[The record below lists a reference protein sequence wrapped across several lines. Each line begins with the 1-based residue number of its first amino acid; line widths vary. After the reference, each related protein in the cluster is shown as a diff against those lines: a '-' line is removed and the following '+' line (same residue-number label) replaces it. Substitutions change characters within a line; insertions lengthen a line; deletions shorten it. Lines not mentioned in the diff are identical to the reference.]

1 MTGRSGLV
9 AEPVSAPTTHARLH
23 ECSDCGQF
31 QSVPPLPPASTVAC
45 LRCDAVLRRTRHD
58 PFGVPLALYCA
69 ALALLLITAGT
80 PMMSVSRSGLHHEAD
95 LFSGPIGLQEHG
107 MWPLAALVLFTT
119 IGAPL
124 VTVSGNIYVLL
135 GLRMRNPPR
144 HLRAVFGMLTHLRP
158 WSMIE
163 VYLLGVF
170 VAYTKLG
177 ALVRI
182 DIGIGLY
189 ALAALLLTMIV
200 ADAMSDPQAV
210 WDAMDRRGLTR
221 WRAAEPGPDAI
232 GCHTCGLV
240 GRPVAGG
247 RCRRCYSRLHVR
259 KPESVARTWA
269 LLIAASVLYIPANVY
284 PVLSVV
290 QLGAGEPST
299 ILGGAKELLDSGLW
313 PLAALVFFASVA
325 VPMLKLVGL
334 SVLLIG
340 VQRGWTSHLRDRTVL
355 YRIVRWIGRWS
366 MIDIFMESILV
377 ALVQFGGLVTIDP
390 GGGAVAFAGV
400 VVLTMFAAESF
411 DPRLTWDAAGERSRL
426 IGPGVVAG
434 GGTPVRAP
442 HRTQDARDGGYGGVT
457 A

>member
-1 MTGRSGLV
+1 MSGQ
-9 AEPVSAPTTHARLH
+9 AASVSAPAAAFLAPSRIY

-31 QSVPPLPPASTVAC
+31 QGVPALHPKTTVAC
-45 LRCDAVLRRTRHD
+45 LRCDAVLRRTRRD
-58 PFGVPLALYCA
+58 PFGVPLALYLA
-69 ALALLLITAGT
+69 ALVLLVISAGT
-80 PMMSVSRSGLHHEAD
+80 PMMSVSRVGLHHEAD
-95 LFSGPIGLQEHG
+95 LFSGPIGLQAHG
-107 MWPLAALVLFTT
+107 MWELGALVLFTT

-124 VTVSGNIYVLL
+124 VTVLGNIYVLA
-135 GLRMRNPPR
+135 GLRLAKPPR
-144 HLRAVFGMLTHLRP
+144 HLRAVFATLIHLRP

-189 ALAALLLTMIV
+189 ALGGLLLTMIV

-210 WDAMDRRGLTR
+210 WEAMDFRGLTR
-221 WRAAEPGPDAI
+221 GQAADPGPDAI
-232 GCHTCGLV
+232 GCHTCHLV
-240 GRPVAGG
+240 GRPVARG
-247 RCRRCYSRLHVR
+247 RCRRCFSRLHGR
-259 KPESVARTWA
+259 KPDSVPRTWA
-269 LLIAASVLYIPANVY
+269 LLIAAAVLYIPANVY
-284 PVLSVV
+284 PVLSVI
-290 QLGAGEPST
+290 QLGSGSPST
-299 ILGGAKELLDSGLW
+299 ILGGAKELLDGGLW

-325 VPMLKLVGL
+325 VPMLKLFGL
-334 SVLLIG
+334 SLLLIG
-340 VQRGWTSHLRDRTVL
+340 VQRGWTGRLRDRTTL

-390 GGGAVAFAGV
+390 GGGAIAFAGV

-411 DPRLTWDAAGERSRL
+411 DPRLTWDAAGERSSL
-426 IGPGVVAG
+426 SAPGT
-434 GGTPVRAP
+434 GTGAARPVPR
-442 HRTQDARDGGYGGVT
+442 QARQGGYGDVT

>member
-1 MTGRSGLV
+1 MSCTL
-9 AEPVSAPTTHARLH
+9 PPHAPGSTPARLY
-23 ECSDCGQF
+23 ECHDCGQF
-31 QSVPPLPPASTVAC
+31 QGVPALPPATTVAC

-58 PFGVPLALYCA
+58 PFGVPLALYLT
-69 ALALLLITAGT
+69 ALVLLIVSAGT
-80 PMMSVSRSGLHHEAD
+80 PMMSVSRAGLHHEAD
-95 LFSGPIGLQEHG
+95 LFSGPIGLEQHG
-107 MWPLAALVLFTT
+107 MGELGALVLFTT

-124 VTVSGNIYVLL
+124 ATVLGNIYVLA
-135 GLRMRNPPR
+135 GLRMPNPPR
-144 HLRAVFGMLTHLRP
+144 HLRAVFATLIHLRP

-189 ALAALLLTMIV
+189 ALAGLLLAMVV

-210 WDAMDRRGLTR
+210 WEAMDRRGLTH
-221 WRAAEPGPDAI
+221 WRADRPGPRAI
-232 GCHTCGLV
+232 GCDTCGLV

-247 RCRRCYSRLHVR
+247 RCRRCYARLHVR
-259 KPESVARTWA
+259 KPDSVARTWA
-269 LLIAASVLYIPANVY
+269 LLIAAAVLYVPANVY
-284 PVLSVV
+284 PVLSVI
-290 QLGAGEPST
+290 QLGAGQPST
-299 ILGGAKELLDSGLW
+299 ILGGARELLDAGLW

-334 SVLLIG
+334 IILLTS
-340 VQRGWTSHLRDRTVL
+340 VQRGWTGHLHDRTVL

-390 GGGAVAFAGV
+390 GGGAIAFAGV

-411 DPRLTWDAAGERSRL
+411 DPRLMWDAAGEHSRL
-426 IGPGVVAG
+426 AA
-434 GGTPVRAP
+434 AP
-442 HRTQDARDGGYGGVT
+442 RSEHGRLEDAP

>member
-1 MTGRSGLV
+1 MT
-9 AEPVSAPTTHARLH
+9 EHAVPARQAVTFPRLH
-23 ECSDCGQF
+23 ECPDCGQF
-31 QSVPPLPPASTVAC
+31 QTVPALPPASTVAC
-45 LRCDAVLRRTRHD
+45 LRCDSVLRRTRPD
-58 PFGVPLALYCA
+58 PFGVPLALYFA
-69 ALALLLITAGT
+69 ALMLLVITAAT
-80 PMMSVSRSGLHHEAD
+80 PMMSVSRAGLHHEAD
-95 LFSGPIGLQEHG
+95 LFSGPVGLQEHG

-124 VTVSGNIYVLL
+124 VTVCGNIYVLM
-135 GLRMRNPPR
+135 GLRLADPPR
-144 HLRAVFGMLTHLRP
+144 HLRAVFAMLTHLRP

-182 DIGIGLY
+182 DIGPGLY
-189 ALAALLLTMIV
+189 ALGGLLLTMIV

-210 WDAMDRRGLTR
+210 WEAMDRRGLTR
-221 WRAAEPGPDAI
+221 WRADAPGPQAV

-247 RCRRCYSRLHVR
+247 RCRRCYGHLHAR
-259 KPESVARTWA
+259 KPDSVARTWA
-269 LLIAASVLYIPANVY
+269 LLLAAAVLYIPANVY
-284 PVLSVV
+284 PVLSVI

-299 ILGGAKELLDSGLW
+299 ILGGAKELLDSGMW

-334 SVLLIG
+334 IILLLG
-340 VQRGWTSHLRDRTVL
+340 VQHGWTGRLRGRTVL
-355 YRIVRWIGRWS
+355 YRVVRWIGRWS

-390 GGGAVAFAGV
+390 GWGAVAFAGV

-411 DPRLTWDAAGERSRL
+411 DPRLMWDAAGERSRL
-426 IGPGVVAG
+426 TGPDRVATPADPRH
-434 GGTPVRAP
+434 GTYG
-442 HRTQDARDGGYGGVT
+442 DAT